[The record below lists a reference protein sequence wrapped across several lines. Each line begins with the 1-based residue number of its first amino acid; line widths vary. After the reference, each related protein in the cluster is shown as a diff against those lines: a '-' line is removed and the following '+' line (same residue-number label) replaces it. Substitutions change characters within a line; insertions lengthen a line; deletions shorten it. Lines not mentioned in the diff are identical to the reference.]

1 MAALFPDTRPVHR
14 RFDLRAVDFEKGVE
28 FLLTAVVLINDNGI
42 FNDGVY
48 EYDEV
53 GFPFLAEL
61 GRVIY
66 EYELKRQRAHRP
78 DLSKWQLDSGP

>member
-1 MAALFPDTRPVHR
+1 M
-14 RFDLRAVDFEKGVE
+14 
-28 FLLTAVVLINDNGI
+28 
-42 FNDGVY
+42 Y